1 MKLSPYYKEKRGYV
15 GEVTLPPGSGE
26 YAKEAYIIRAVVY
39 LRGHTS
45 VLLVV
50 ADADVEDFI
59 GEVIYLPRPV
69 PATGLSLLVCGLPV
83 KNQDQ
88 LTSEIIKLLLSQN
101 V

>member
-1 MKLSPYYKEKRGYV
+1 MKLSPYYKEKRGYL

-26 YAKEAYIIRAVVY
+26 YAKEAYITKAVVY
-39 LRGHTS
+39 LRGQS
-45 VLLVV
+45 SILLVV

-59 GEVIYLPRPV
+59 GEVIYLPRPT
-69 PATGLSLLVCGLPV
+69 PETGMSLLVCGLPI

-88 LTSEIIKLLLSQN
+88 LIAEITKLLPSQN